1 MNVNEYRIWLI
12 KEILRVQTKN
22 QFTQNMLKKKAIKSL
37 EKIYDNVE

>member
-22 QFTQNMLKKKAIKSL
+22 QFTQNILNKKTIRSL

>member
-22 QFTQNMLKKKAIKSL
+22 QFTQNILNKKTIRSL
-37 EKIYDNVE
+37 EKIYENVE